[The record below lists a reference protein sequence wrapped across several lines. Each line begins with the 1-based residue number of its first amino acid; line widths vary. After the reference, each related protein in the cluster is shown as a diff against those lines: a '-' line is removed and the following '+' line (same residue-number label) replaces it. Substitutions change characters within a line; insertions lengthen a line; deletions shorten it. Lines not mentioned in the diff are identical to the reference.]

1 MMKHRLFCLFIGAAG
16 LVGLATAQSSQAHSS
31 STKKAPDSLKSATAP
46 LTPKS
51 AMPKPSKSSAA
62 PVAPNSSRG
71 TSAELTHLERQN
83 IKAGGPKSN
92 RAVPAKVA
100 PVKSADTSSGK
111 IDFKY
116 EKPAGGLTA
125 AKPDARSTSTK
136 NRVTKNN

>member
-1 MMKHRLFCLFIGAAG
+1 MMKYRLFCLFIATAG
-16 LVGLATAQSSQAHSS
+16 SVGLATAQSSQAHSS

-51 AMPKPSKSSAA
+51 AMPKPSKSSAV

-71 TSAELTHLERQN
+71 TSAELTHLEKQGV
-83 IKAGGPKSN
+83 KAGGPKSS
-92 RAVPAKVA
+92 AAPAKVA

-111 IDFKY
+111 IEFKY

-125 AKPDARSTSTK
+125 AKPDARSTTTT
-136 NRVTKNN
+136 NRVTKKN